1 MDWDIK
7 KLFLPHQNSTQ
18 INTFFISAGAGPNA
32 LYSTGAS
39 GSASTPFWWHSRL
52 YNPEGGGQPGP
63 GGTGGPHMSSL
74 NPDGTSN
81 YQRARMPYITGE
93 TFQQHL
99 QKEFRC
105 KTVRNRRESI
115 YATKTNWSGYFVFRF
130 IRFRLFAHLRAV
142 ADTHKVRCPKVPHQ
156 TIVSK
161 VN

>member
-1 MDWDIK
+1 M
-7 KLFLPHQNSTQ
+7 
-18 INTFFISAGAGPNA
+18 NTFFISAGAGPNA

-99 QKEFRC
+99 QKKIPMQDGPEQERVDFC
-105 KTVRNRRESI
+105 DQNQLI
-115 YATKTNWSGYFVFRF
+115 WILCFQ
-130 IRFRLFAHLRAV
+130 IH
-142 ADTHKVRCPKVPHQ
+142 PIQ
-156 TIVSK
+156 TIRTSTGGCRYPQGPVSESSPP
-161 VN
+161 NHCF

>member
-1 MDWDIK
+1 M
-7 KLFLPHQNSTQ
+7 T
-18 INTFFISAGAGPNA
+18 TFCISAGAGPNA

-99 QKEFRC
+99 QKKNSDARRSGTGESRFMQPKPTDLDPLFSDSSDSDYSHIYGRLPIP
-105 KTVRNRRESI
+105 TRSGVRKFP
-115 YATKTNWSGYFVFRF
+115 TKP
-130 IRFRLFAHLRAV
+130 LFLR
-142 ADTHKVRCPKVPHQ
+142 
-156 TIVSK
+156 
-161 VN
+161 